1 MRKNMLSETLSD
13 SQNKKTMIEV
23 LGLGYIGLPLA
34 IRLAATGWKVTGMDI
49 NQDRVRR
56 LERNNLME
64 SELHL
69 KKEFLECR
77 NNKSLSFSTEPQKS
91 TNSKIGIICVP
102 TPIPKSDVK
111 SDVFVRAAVEK
122 FLDTSNE
129 GCVIIIESSIEVG
142 TTDEM
147 KKIIES
153 KGFVI
158 GENFGLAFCP
168 ERIDPQNK
176 KWRLENIPRVIY
188 CSDDTTFKIAQN
200 VYSNV
205 NNSNLI
211 RVKSAKV
218 AEVVKSFENTFRL
231 VNISLV
237 NELAMLCDKLGI
249 NVTDV
254 IDAAATKPFGFVPF
268 YTGAGAGGHCIPKD
282 PRFLLESSKKLGLE
296 FKIIEKAL
304 EINSFMPRYIAQS
317 VDKILT
323 EQNLKKSLIV
333 CGLSYK
339 PNMEDMRDSP
349 GFKIVNE
356 FSKLAYDVAVYD
368 PFFKNELLDKYL
380 YENNLEKAD
389 FNILMNLDNS
399 ALDNISC
406 ICVVQHHIQT
416 QIRLDEIYKKSLIP
430 VLYDCQSKMKKDPKS
445 KTILKSLGS

>member
-1 MRKNMLSETLSD
+1 MANSLNDTLTQCHEKNS
-13 SQNKKTMIEV
+13 KIEIF
-23 LGLGYIGLPLA
+23 GLGYVGFPLA
-34 IRLAATGWKVTGMDI
+34 IHLALAGWRVNGVDVNPERIQRLA
-49 NQDRVRR
+49 Q
-56 LERNNLME
+56 NNLME

-77 NNKSLSFSTEPQKS
+77 NNKNLTFSTEPHKNNNS
-91 TNSKIGIICVP
+91 TIGIICVP
-102 TPIPKSDVK
+102 TPIPRSGVK
-111 SDVFVRAAVEK
+111 SDVFVRSAIEK
-122 FLDTSNE
+122 FLDYCNKGS
-129 GCVIIIESSIEVG
+129 VLIIESSIEIG

-153 KGFVI
+153 KGFII

-176 KWRLENIPRVIY
+176 KWKLENIPRVIY
-188 CSDDTTFKIAQN
+188 CSDDITFNIAQN

-211 RVKSAKV
+211 RVESARV

-237 NELAMLCDKLGI
+237 NELAILCDKLGI

-254 IDAAATKPFGFVPF
+254 INAAATKPFGFVPF

-282 PRFLLESSKKLGLE
+282 PRFLLESSKKFGLK
-296 FKIIEKAL
+296 FNSIEIAL
-304 EINSFMPRYIAQS
+304 EINSFMPKYIAQS

-323 EQNLKKSLIV
+323 EQNLKKSIIV

-356 FSKLAYDVAVYD
+356 FSKLGFAVVVYD
-368 PFFKNELLDKYL
+368 PFFKNELLNKYL

-389 FNILMNLDNS
+389 FHVLTDLDNS
-399 ALDNISC
+399 ALNNNSC
-406 ICVVQHHIQT
+406 ICIVQHHTQT
-416 QIRLDEIYKKSLIP
+416 QSRLDEIYKKSLVP
-430 VLYDCQSKMKKDPKS
+430 VLYDCQNKVIKDPKS
-445 KTILKSLGS
+445 KTILKYLGS